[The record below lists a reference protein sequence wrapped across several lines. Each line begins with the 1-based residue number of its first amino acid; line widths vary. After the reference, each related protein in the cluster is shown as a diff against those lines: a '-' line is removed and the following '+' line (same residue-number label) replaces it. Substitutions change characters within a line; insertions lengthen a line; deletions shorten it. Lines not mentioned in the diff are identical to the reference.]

1 MVLCN
6 VFWQSCFLQK
16 TSNYLCYP
24 ITTYHVLI
32 THYAPYSHHC
42 QNALGCVARDI
53 LTIPLLKSRDKLL
66 SPLLQSLSREDG
78 AGLLLAL
85 RGMSDSTII
94 CQGVDH
100 LQDKF
105 LQKVYFLNNYCTCA
119 LSVTPDGHVFQDGL
133 RMLVTSS
140 SEIPVSS
147 SSSSPS
153 PDVSSSSSSSSSL
166 GGAGLLD
173 SGKKK
178 GGSWIESV
186 CDTLFALPLVMILN
200 RMPGVLVP
208 DHGLVSV
215 EGKSSDEGEKDAM
228 QVVSEE
234 IDDSDPLPGT
244 EDLRVADQ
252 AFALAGGVKRLEY
265 RLSAVLGGIRTRESI
280 AFRALRSRAGIDKR
294 QNVAT
299 ASAKSSSIAATAHV
313 PSDTKKPRASYSTDR
328 YAEMKRKG
336 EPVHLNSALLAMDT
350 IVRVLTANNAVSIL
364 TDAITSSCN
373 SENILSLFAVVKV
386 YSKILMSCPSGLEAA
401 HTEALPLSI
410 SILNAM
416 AFSRPKDPLT
426 RRLWSLIDSFDATVL
441 TEAFSKAPATASA
454 TAASSATASSTASA
468 TTQIGLHVTRA
479 SSSSSSSSVS
489 AVGGGGSGASSA
501 PLLYLSSTTQAAAR
515 HGITPSELCEGLQS
529 CLYLLC
535 CVLSHQLTATDDEE
549 FFGLVQGAGSAVG
562 PSPGSGAGTGTSFK
576 TLPLKDIIHLIPVLK
591 NSLYKLYWNHPF
603 PDNVEHSAAMSPDS
617 AAMLSDLQVTHRMY
631 TMLCCAVLCCAVLC
645 CAVLCCAVLCCAMLC
660 YAMLCCA
667 VLCCVHATLECIS
680 LNSR

>member
-1 MVLCN
+1 
-6 VFWQSCFLQK
+6 
-16 TSNYLCYP
+16 
-24 ITTYHVLI
+24 
-32 THYAPYSHHC
+32 
-42 QNALGCVARDI
+42 VARDI
-53 LTIPLLKSRDKLL
+53 LTIPLLKSRHNVL

-85 RGMSDSTII
+85 RGMSDSTVT
-94 CQGVDH
+94 CQGGDH

-105 LQKVYFLNNYCTCA
+105 LQKVHFLNNYCTCA

-140 SEIPVSS
+140 SEIPG

-153 PDVSSSSSSSSSL
+153 PSPDASSTSSSSSSSSTSSL
-166 GGAGLLD
+166 GGTGLID
-173 SGKKK
+173 NIKKK

-208 DHGLVSV
+208 DHGIVSV
-215 EGKSSDEGEKDAM
+215 EGKASDEGQNDAM

-265 RLSAVLGGIRTRESI
+265 RLSAVLGGIRSRESI
-280 AFRALRSRAGIDKR
+280 AFRALRSRAGVVKR
-294 QNVAT
+294 QNTAT
-299 ASAKSSSIAATAHV
+299 ASAKSSASSVMTTAHV
-313 PSDTKKPRASYSTDR
+313 SSDTKKPRASYSTDR

-336 EPVHLNSALLAMDT
+336 EPVQLNSALLAMDT

-364 TDAITSSCN
+364 TDAITSTCN
-373 SENILSLFAVVKV
+373 SENVLSLFAVVKV
-386 YSKILMSCPSGLEAA
+386 YSKILMSCPSGLEVA

-426 RRLWSLIDSFDATVL
+426 RRLWSLINSFDATVL
-441 TEAFSKAPATASA
+441 TEAFSKAPATA
-454 TAASSATASSTASA
+454 TAASSATASSATSA
-468 TTQIGLHVTRA
+468 TSQIGFNVTRA
-479 SSSSSSSSVS
+479 SSSSSSSSSVGAGS
-489 AVGGGGSGASSA
+489 GGGGGTSSA
-501 PLLYLSSTTQAAAR
+501 PLLYLSSTMQAAAR

-549 FFGLVQGAGSAVG
+549 FFGQVQVAGAAVG
-562 PSPGSGAGTGTSFK
+562 PSPGTGSGAGAGSGTSFK
-576 TLPLKDIIHLIPVLK
+576 ILPLKDIILLIPVLK
-591 NSLYKLYWNHPF
+591 NILYKLYWNHPF
-603 PDNVEHSAAMSPDS
+603 PENVEHSAVSSDS
-617 AAMLSDLQVTHRMY
+617 AAILCDLQVTHHMY
-631 TMLCCAVLCCAVLC
+631 AMLHRTALYCNVLCCAVLLMRC
-645 CAVLCCAVLCCAMLC
+645 RSKNRRKC
-660 YAMLCCA
+660 
-667 VLCCVHATLECIS
+667 H
-680 LNSR
+680 

>member
-1 MVLCN
+1 M
-6 VFWQSCFLQK
+6 
-16 TSNYLCYP
+16 
-24 ITTYHVLI
+24 
-32 THYAPYSHHC
+32 
-42 QNALGCVARDI
+42 ARDI
-53 LTIPLLKSRDKLL
+53 LTIPLLKSRHNVL

-85 RGMSDSTII
+85 RGMSDSTVT
-94 CQGVDH
+94 CQGGDH

-105 LQKVYFLNNYCTCA
+105 LQKVHFLNNYCTCA

-140 SEIPVSS
+140 SEIPESS

-153 PDVSSSSSSSSSL
+153 PDAASSSSSSSSSL

-208 DHGLVSV
+208 DHGIVSV
-215 EGKSSDEGEKDAM
+215 EGKASDEGQNDAM

-234 IDDSDPLPGT
+234 IDESDPLPGT

-265 RLSAVLGGIRTRESI
+265 RLSAVLGGIRSRESI
-280 AFRALRSRAGIDKR
+280 AFRALRSRAGVEKR
-294 QNVAT
+294 QNTAT
-299 ASAKSSSIAATAHV
+299 ASAKSSASSIAATAH
-313 PSDTKKPRASYSTDR
+313 PTSDTKKPKASYTTDR

-336 EPVHLNSALLAMDT
+336 EPVQLNSALLAMDT

-364 TDAITSSCN
+364 TDAITSTCN

-401 HTEALPLSI
+401 HTEVLPLSI

-426 RRLWSLIDSFDATVL
+426 RRLWCLINSFDATVL
-441 TEAFSKAPATASA
+441 TEAFSKAPATA
-454 TAASSATASSTASA
+454 TAATSATASSATSA
-468 TTQIGLHVTRA
+468 TTQIGLLATRT
-479 SSSSSSSSVS
+479 SSSSSSSVG
-489 AVGGGGSGASSA
+489 AGGGGGAGSGTSSA
-501 PLLYLSSTTQAAAR
+501 PLLYLSSTMQAAAR
-515 HGITPSELCEGLQS
+515 HRITPSELCEGLQS

-549 FFGLVQGAGSAVG
+549 FFGMVQGAGALVG
-562 PSPGSGAGTGTSFK
+562 PSPGSGAGAGAGTSFK
-576 TLPLKDIIHLIPVLK
+576 TLPVKDIILLIPVLK
-591 NSLYKLYWNHPF
+591 NILYKLYWNHPF
-603 PDNVEHSAAMSPDS
+603 PENVEHSAVSSDS
-617 AAMLSDLQVTHRMY
+617 AAILCDLQVTHHMY
-631 TMLCCAVLCCAVLC
+631 AMPHRTLLYCIALCCAH
-645 CAVLCCAVLCCAMLC
+645 AM
-660 YAMLCCA
+660 Y
-667 VLCCVHATLECIS
+667 VNESLEMS
-680 LNSR
+680 LKMRYFQL

>member
-1 MVLCN
+1 M
-6 VFWQSCFLQK
+6 
-16 TSNYLCYP
+16 
-24 ITTYHVLI
+24 TTYVVHSLPTFVPSLTTYLI
-32 THYAPYSHHC
+32 FHHY

-53 LTIPLLKSRDKLL
+53 LTIPLLKSRHNVL

-85 RGMSDSTII
+85 RGMSDSTVT
-94 CQGVDH
+94 CQGGDH

-105 LQKVYFLNNYCTCA
+105 LQKVHFLNNYCTCA

-140 SEIPVSS
+140 SEIPGSS

-153 PDVSSSSSSSSSL
+153 PDASSSSSSSSSSSL
-166 GGAGLLD
+166 GGARPLD

-208 DHGLVSV
+208 DHGIVSV
-215 EGKSSDEGEKDAM
+215 EGKASDECQSDAM
-228 QVVSEE
+228 QVVNEE

-265 RLSAVLGGIRTRESI
+265 RLSAVLGGIRSRESI
-280 AFRALRSRAGIDKR
+280 AFRALRSRSGVEKR
-294 QNVAT
+294 QNTAT
-299 ASAKSSSIAATAHV
+299 VSAKSSASSIATTAHV
-313 PSDTKKPRASYSTDR
+313 SSDTKKPRASYTTDR

-336 EPVHLNSALLAMDT
+336 EPVQLNSALLAMDT

-364 TDAITSSCN
+364 TDAITSTCN

-426 RRLWSLIDSFDATVL
+426 RRLWSLINSFDATVL
-441 TEAFSKAPATASA
+441 TEAFSKAPATSS
-454 TAASSATASSTASA
+454 AASSATASSATSA
-468 TTQIGLHVTRA
+468 TTQIGSLATRA
-479 SSSSSSSSVS
+479 SSSSSSSVG
-489 AVGGGGSGASSA
+489 AGGGGAGGGTRSV
-501 PLLYLSSTTQAAAR
+501 PQLYLSSTMQAAAR

-549 FFGLVQGAGSAVG
+549 FFGLVQGAGAAVG
-562 PSPGSGAGTGTSFK
+562 PSTGTGSGPMSGAGTSFK
-576 TLPLKDIIHLIPVLK
+576 TLPLKDIILLIPVLK
-591 NSLYKLYWNHPF
+591 NILYKLYWNHPF
-603 PDNVEHSAAMSPDS
+603 PENVEHSAASSDS
-617 AAMLSDLQVTHRMY
+617 AAMLCDLQVTHHMY
-631 TMLCCAVLCCAVLC
+631 AMLHRTDLYCIALCCAVLLN
-645 CAVLCCAVLCCAMLC
+645 AM
-660 YAMLCCA
+660 
-667 VLCCVHATLECIS
+667 
-680 LNSR
+680 

>member
-1 MVLCN
+1 
-6 VFWQSCFLQK
+6 
-16 TSNYLCYP
+16 
-24 ITTYHVLI
+24 
-32 THYAPYSHHC
+32 
-42 QNALGCVARDI
+42 VARDI
-53 LTIPLLKSRDKLL
+53 LTIPLLKSRHNVL

-85 RGMSDSTII
+85 RGMSDSTVT
-94 CQGVDH
+94 CQGGDH

-105 LQKVYFLNNYCTCA
+105 LQKVHFLNNYCTCA

-140 SEIPVSS
+140 SEIPGSS
-147 SSSSPS
+147 STSSPS
-153 PDVSSSSSSSSSL
+153 PDASSISSSSSL
-166 GGAGLLD
+166 SVGGTGLID

-208 DHGLVSV
+208 DHGIVSV
-215 EGKSSDEGEKDAM
+215 EGKASDVGQNDAM

-265 RLSAVLGGIRTRESI
+265 RLSAVLGGIRSRESI
-280 AFRALRSRAGIDKR
+280 AFRALRSRAGIEKR
-294 QNVAT
+294 QNTAT
-299 ASAKSSSIAATAHV
+299 ASAKSSAPSITTAAHV
-313 PSDTKKPRASYSTDR
+313 STDTKKPSASYSTDR

-336 EPVHLNSALLAMDT
+336 EPVLLNSALLAMDT

-364 TDAITSSCN
+364 TDAITSTCN
-373 SENILSLFAVVKV
+373 SENTLSLFAVVKV

-426 RRLWSLIDSFDATVL
+426 RRLWTLINSFDATVL
-441 TEAFSKAPATASA
+441 TEAFSKAPATA
-454 TAASSATASSTASA
+454 TAASSTTASSATSA
-468 TTQIGLHVTRA
+468 TTQIGLLATRA
-479 SSSSSSSSVS
+479 SSGSSSSSVG
-489 AVGGGGSGASSA
+489 AGGGGGSGTSSV
-501 PLLYLSSTTQAAAR
+501 PLLYLSSTMQAAAR

-549 FFGLVQGAGSAVG
+549 FFGLVQGAGAAVG
-562 PSPGSGAGTGTSFK
+562 PSTGTGAGAGAGSSFK
-576 TLPLKDIIHLIPVLK
+576 TLPLKDIILLIPVLK
-591 NSLYKLYWNHPF
+591 NILYKLYWNHPF
-603 PDNVEHSAAMSPDS
+603 PENVEHSAASSDS
-617 AAMLSDLQVTHRMY
+617 AAILSDLQVTHHMY
-631 TMLCCAVLCCAVLC
+631 VMLHRTVSYCVLQRYS
-645 CAVLCCAVLCCAMLC
+645 M
-660 YAMLCCA
+660 
-667 VLCCVHATLECIS
+667 HES
-680 LNSR
+680 SF

>member
-1 MVLCN
+1 MNLICYTHIVLCN
-6 VFWQSCFLQK
+6 ILGQIFF
-16 TSNYLCYP
+16 YLKKSIITYDVHSLP
-24 ITTYHVLI
+24 TFDPSLTTYLILI
-32 THYAPYSHHC
+32 THYVPYFRHY

-53 LTIPLLKSRDKLL
+53 LTIPLLKSRHNVL

-85 RGMSDSTII
+85 RGMSDSTVT
-94 CQGVDH
+94 CQGGDH

-105 LQKVYFLNNYCTCA
+105 LQKVHFLNNYCTCA

-140 SEIPVSS
+140 SSSSEIPGSS
-147 SSSSPS
+147 SSSIPS
-153 PDVSSSSSSSSSL
+153 PDASSTSSSSSSSSL
-166 GGAGLLD
+166 GGAGPLD
-173 SGKKK
+173 SGKKR

-208 DHGLVSV
+208 DHGIVSV
-215 EGKSSDEGEKDAM
+215 EGKASDEGQSDAM
-228 QVVSEE
+228 QVVNEE

-265 RLSAVLGGIRTRESI
+265 RLSAVLGVIRSRESI
-280 AFRALRSRAGIDKR
+280 AFRALRSRAGVEKR
-294 QNVAT
+294 QNTAT
-299 ASAKSSSIAATAHV
+299 ASAKSSASSIAATAHV
-313 PSDTKKPRASYSTDR
+313 SSDSKKPRASYTTDR

-364 TDAITSSCN
+364 TDAITSTCN

-426 RRLWSLIDSFDATVL
+426 RRLWSLINSFDATVL
-441 TEAFSKAPATASA
+441 TEAFSKAPTTASAA
-454 TAASSATASSTASA
+454 TAASSAIASSATYA
-468 TTQIGLHVTRA
+468 TTQIGFNVTRT
-479 SSSSSSSSVS
+479 SSSSSSSVG
-489 AVGGGGSGASSA
+489 AGGGAGGGTSSV
-501 PLLYLSSTTQAAAR
+501 PLLYLSSTMQAAAR

-549 FFGLVQGAGSAVG
+549 FFGLVQGAGAAVG
-562 PSPGSGAGTGTSFK
+562 PSTGSGSGPMSEAGTSFK
-576 TLPLKDIIHLIPVLK
+576 TLPLKDIILLIPVLK
-591 NSLYKLYWNHPF
+591 NILYKLYWNHPF
-603 PDNVEHSAAMSPDS
+603 PENAEHSAASSDS
-617 AAMLSDLQVTHRMY
+617 ATMLCDLQVTPHM
-631 TMLCCAVLCCAVLC
+631 
-645 CAVLCCAVLCCAMLC
+645 
-660 YAMLCCA
+660 YAMLNSTDLYC
-667 VLCCVHATLECIS
+667 VLQR
-680 LNSR
+680 NSMHESGF